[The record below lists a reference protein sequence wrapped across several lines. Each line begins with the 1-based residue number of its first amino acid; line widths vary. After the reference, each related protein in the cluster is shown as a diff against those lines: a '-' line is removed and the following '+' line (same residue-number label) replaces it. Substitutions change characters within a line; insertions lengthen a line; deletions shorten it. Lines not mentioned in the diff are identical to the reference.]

1 MQRDH
6 ASVENIVR
14 MAMEAGPI
22 IMVSEDSPP
31 KLDAFDDPIKPPS
44 TLALKEQESKAPSF
58 ESLILESSI
67 APVDAPAMSGTQEYV
82 MSSAAATNVR
92 LLTTYSLC
100 IVIYISICT
109 FTYSPLPMITSASN
123 NSGRPSQCPMNL

>member
-1 MQRDH
+1 M
-6 ASVENIVR
+6 ENIVR

-67 APVDAPAMSGTQEYV
+67 APVDAPAMNGTQEYV

-92 LLTTYSLC
+92 LLTT
-100 IVIYISICT
+100 
-109 FTYSPLPMITSASN
+109 
-123 NSGRPSQCPMNL
+123 

>member
-1 MQRDH
+1 
-6 ASVENIVR
+6 

-82 MSSAAATNVR
+82 MTSAAATTVR
-92 LLTTYSLC
+92 LLTTYRFVHCRIHLYMHFYLFTST
-100 IVIYISICT
+100 YDHIC
-109 FTYSPLPMITSASN
+109 F
-123 NSGRPSQCPMNL
+123 Q